1 MECLGGA
8 CAGCHQGHRLRDRG
22 YKMKVVVTVGAFI
35 RVVFLL
41 GLLLALV
48 ILIAV
53 GAISRTGYAA
63 LTDGSDVAVS
73 YMV

>member
-1 MECLGGA
+1 MVPALGA
-8 CAGCHQGHRLRDRG
+8 TKVIDSEIRG